1 MTHRLPRRA
10 AAFALAAALL
20 FAAGCRKGADEAAVD
35 LNKAPGEVKSA
46 FAGAAAP
53 LKQAADEAAQELS
66 SGEYAGSMARISDLS
81 SVPDLTPEQRKALG
95 EAQSALLQKLSA
107 AAAAG
112 DAKAA
117 EAMAQ
122 HRARK

>member
-1 MTHRLPRRA
+1 MTHRLLRRA

-20 FAAGCRKGADEAAVD
+20 FAAGCSKGADGAALD
-35 LNKAPGEVKSA
+35 LNKAPAEVKSA
-46 FAGAAAP
+46 FPGAP
-53 LKQAADEAAQELS
+53 EELKQAANEAAQELS
-66 SGEYAGSMARISDLS
+66 SGEYAGSMARLSDLS

-95 EAQSALLQKLSA
+95 EAQAALLQKLSA
-107 AAAAG
+107 AAAEG

-122 HRARK
+122 HQARK